1 MPIINSIAALEEE
14 MTEWRRDFHMHPEL
28 AYQEVRTSGKVAE
41 MLESWG
47 IEVTKGLG
55 KTGVVGV
62 IKGSGDGPSIGLRA
76 DMDAL
81 PIDEMND
88 TPWKSQN
95 AGVMHACGHDG
106 HTTMLLGAAK
116 YLAETR
122 NFNGTV
128 NVIFQPAEEGYAGA
142 KAMMDDGLFEKFPC
156 DQVYGL
162 HNWPQMP
169 AGSIAAVPG
178 PIMAAADKF
187 DITVRGRGAHGA
199 MPQNGVDPIV
209 IGSQIVTALQS
220 LVSRSKDPIE
230 TAVISITMFHAGAA
244 FNVIPEEAVLS
255 GTVRTFNP
263 DVQDMIE
270 AGMKRIAEGIASGM
284 GGSADVDFRRGYP
297 ATVNHDAQTQL
308 AADVAGG
315 IVGPE
320 NVRDDLDPTMGG
332 EDFAFMLNE
341 KPGCYLWLGQ
351 GGGASSENVH
361 HPQYDFND
369 SVLPIGASVLARL
382 VEELQPKR

>member
-1 MPIINSIAALEEE
+1 M
-14 MTEWRRDFHMHPEL
+14 
-28 AYQEVRTSGKVAE
+28 
-41 MLESWG
+41 
-47 IEVTKGLG
+47 
-55 KTGVVGV
+55 

-187 DITVRGRGAHGA
+187 DITVRGKGAHGA

-263 DVQDMIE
+263 EVQDMIE

-297 ATVNHDAQTQL
+297 ATVNHEAQTQL
-308 AADVAGG
+308 AADVAGR

-320 NVRDDLDPTMGG
+320 NVRNDVDPTMGG

>member
-41 MLESWG
+41 LLESWG

-62 IKGSGDGPSIGLRA
+62 IKGSGDGPSLGLRA

-128 NVIFQPAEEGYAGA
+128 NLIFQPAEEGYAGA

-162 HNWPQMP
+162 HNWPQTP

-187 DITVRGRGAHGA
+187 DITVRGKGAHGA

-220 LVSRSKDPIE
+220 LVSRSKDPIQ
-230 TAVISITMFHAGAA
+230 TAVISITMFHSGAA
-244 FNVIPEEAVLS
+244 FNVIPEEALLS

-263 DVQDMIE
+263 EVQHMIE
-270 AGMKRIAEGIASGM
+270 AGMKRIAESIASGM

-308 AADVAGG
+308 AADVARG

-320 NVRDDLDPTMGG
+320 NVRDDVDPTMGG

-351 GGGASSENVH
+351 GGGSSSENVH

>member
-28 AYQEVRTSGKVAE
+28 AYEEVRTSARVAE
-41 MLESWG
+41 LLESWG

-62 IKGSGDGPSIGLRA
+62 IKGAGDGPSIGLRA

-187 DITVRGRGAHGA
+187 DITVKGKGAHGA

-220 LVSRSKDPIE
+220 LVSRSKDPID

-244 FNVIPEEAVLS
+244 FNVIPEDAVLS

-263 DVQDMIE
+263 DVQDMVE
-270 AGMKRIAEGIASGM
+270 AGMKRIAEGIAAGM
-284 GGSADVDFRRGYP
+284 GGAAEVDYRRGYP
-297 ATVNHDAQTQL
+297 ATVNHEAQTAL
-308 AADVAGG
+308 AAQVAGG

-320 NVRDDLDPTMGG
+320 NVRDDVDPTMGG
-332 EDFAFMLNE
+332 EDFAFMLDE

-351 GGGASSENVH
+351 GGGASKENVH

>member
-1 MPIINSIAALEEE
+1 MPVINSIAAMEEE
-14 MTEWRRDFHMHPEL
+14 MTAWRRDFHMHPEL
-28 AYQEVRTSGKVAE
+28 AYQETRTAGIVAE
-41 MLESWG
+41 KLKSWG
-47 IEVTKGLG
+47 IEVTEQIG

-62 IKGSGDGPSIGLRA
+62 IRGTGDGPSMGLRA

-81 PIDEMND
+81 PIEEAND

-95 AGVMHACGHDG
+95 QGVMHACGHDG

-122 NFNGTV
+122 NFAGTV
-128 NVIFQPAEEGYAGA
+128 NVIFQPAEEGFAGA
-142 KAMMDDGLFEKFPC
+142 QAMIDDGLFETFPC

-169 AGSIAAVPG
+169 AGSVAAVKG

-187 DITVRGRGAHGA
+187 DVTVTGKGAHGA
-199 MPQNGVDPIV
+199 MPQHGVDPIV
-209 IGSQIVTALQS
+209 VGGQIVSALQS
-220 LVSRSKDPIE
+220 LVSRSTDPID
-230 TAVISITMFHAGAA
+230 TAVLSITMFHAGAA
-244 FNVIPEEAVLS
+244 YNVIPDTATFG

-263 DVQDMIE
+263 KVQDMIE
-270 AGMKRIAEGIASGM
+270 AGMQRIASGVAEAM
-284 GGSADVDFRRGYP
+284 GATATVDYRRGYP
-297 ATVNHDAQTQL
+297 ATVNHDRETDL
-308 AADVAGG
+308 AAGVAGA

-320 NVRDDLDPTMGG
+320 NVRTDVDPTMGA
-332 EDFAFMLNE
+332 EDFAFMLNR

-351 GGGASSENVH
+351 GGGRSDANVH
-361 HPQYDFND
+361 HPEYDFND
-369 SVLPIGASVLARL
+369 DVLPVGASVLARL

>member
-1 MPIINSIAALEEE
+1 MPIINSIAALEEQ

-297 ATVNHDAQTQL
+297 ATVNHDVQTQL

-320 NVRDDLDPTMGG
+320 NVRDDVDPTMGG

>member
-1 MPIINSIAALEEE
+1 MPIINSIAALEEQ

-320 NVRDDLDPTMGG
+320 NVRDDVDPTMGG

>member
-41 MLESWG
+41 LLESWG

-128 NVIFQPAEEGYAGA
+128 NLIFQPAEEGYAGA

-187 DITVRGRGAHGA
+187 DITVRGKGAHGA

-220 LVSRSKDPIE
+220 LVSRSKDPIQ
-230 TAVISITMFHAGAA
+230 TAVISITMFHSGAA
-244 FNVIPEEAVLS
+244 FNVIPEEALLS

-263 DVQDMIE
+263 EVQHMIE
-270 AGMKRIAEGIASGM
+270 AGMKRIAESIASGM

-308 AADVAGG
+308 AADVARG

-320 NVRDDLDPTMGG
+320 NVRDDVDPTMGG

-351 GGGASSENVH
+351 GGGSSSENVH

>member
-1 MPIINSIAALEEE
+1 MPIINSIAALEEQ

-41 MLESWG
+41 LLESWG
-47 IEVTKGLG
+47 IEVTTGLG

-88 TPWKSQN
+88 KPWKSQN

-187 DITVRGRGAHGA
+187 DITVRGKGAHGA

-263 DVQDMIE
+263 EVQDLIE

-284 GGSADVDFRRGYP
+284 GGSAEVDFRRGYP
-297 ATVNHDAQTQL
+297 ATVNHEAQTQL

-320 NVRDDLDPTMGG
+320 NVRNDVDPTMGG

>member
-1 MPIINSIAALEEE
+1 MPIINSIAALEEQ

-187 DITVRGRGAHGA
+187 DITVRGKGAHGA

-263 DVQDMIE
+263 EVQDLIE

-284 GGSADVDFRRGYP
+284 GGSAEVDFRRGYP
-297 ATVNHDAQTQL
+297 ATVNHEAQTQL

-320 NVRDDLDPTMGG
+320 NVRNDVDPTMGG

>member
-1 MPIINSIAALEEE
+1 MPIINSIAALEEQ

-41 MLESWG
+41 LLESWG
-47 IEVTKGLG
+47 IEVTTGLG

-178 PIMAAADKF
+178 PIVAAADKF
-187 DITVRGRGAHGA
+187 DITVRGKGAHGA

-263 DVQDMIE
+263 EVQDLIE

-284 GGSADVDFRRGYP
+284 GGSAEVDFRRGYP
-297 ATVNHDAQTQL
+297 ATVNHEAQTQL

-320 NVRDDLDPTMGG
+320 NVRNDVDPTMGG

>member
-1 MPIINSIAALEEE
+1 MPIINSIAALEEQ

-41 MLESWG
+41 LLESWG
-47 IEVTKGLG
+47 IEVTTGLG

-187 DITVRGRGAHGA
+187 DITVRGKGAHGA

-263 DVQDMIE
+263 EVQDLIE

-284 GGSADVDFRRGYP
+284 GGSAEVDFRRGYP
-297 ATVNHDAQTQL
+297 ATVNHVAQTQL

-320 NVRDDLDPTMGG
+320 NVRNDVDPTMGG

>member
-41 MLESWG
+41 LLESWG

-62 IKGSGDGPSIGLRA
+62 IKGSGDGPSLGLRA

-128 NVIFQPAEEGYAGA
+128 NLIFQPAEEGYAGA

-187 DITVRGRGAHGA
+187 DITVRGKGAHGA

-220 LVSRSKDPIE
+220 LVSRSKDPIQ
-230 TAVISITMFHAGAA
+230 TAVISITMFHSGAA
-244 FNVIPEEAVLS
+244 FNVIPEEALLS

-263 DVQDMIE
+263 EVQHMIE
-270 AGMKRIAEGIASGM
+270 AGMKRIAESIASGM

-308 AADVAGG
+308 AADVARG

-320 NVRDDLDPTMGG
+320 NVRDDVDPTMGG

-351 GGGASSENVH
+351 GGGSSSENVH

>member
-1 MPIINSIAALEEE
+1 MPIINSIAALEEQ

-41 MLESWG
+41 LLESWG
-47 IEVTKGLG
+47 IEVTTGLG

-187 DITVRGRGAHGA
+187 DITVRGKGAHGA

-263 DVQDMIE
+263 EVQDLIE

-284 GGSADVDFRRGYP
+284 GGSAEVDFRRGYP
-297 ATVNHDAQTQL
+297 ATVNHEAQTQL

-320 NVRDDLDPTMGG
+320 NVRNDVDPTMGG

>member
-1 MPIINSIAALEEE
+1 MPIINSIAALEEK

-41 MLESWG
+41 LLESWG

-81 PIDEMND
+81 PIDEMNEM
-88 TPWKSQN
+88 PWKSQN

-122 NFNGTV
+122 NFDGTV
-128 NVIFQPAEEGYAGA
+128 NLIFQPAEEGYAGA

-187 DITVRGRGAHGA
+187 DITVRGKGAHGA

-230 TAVISITMFHAGAA
+230 TAVISITMFHSGAA

-263 DVQDMIE
+263 EVQHMIE
-270 AGMKRIAEGIASGM
+270 AGLKRIAEGIASGM

-308 AADVAGG
+308 AANVASG

-320 NVRDDLDPTMGG
+320 NVRDDVDPTMGG

>member
-41 MLESWG
+41 LLESWG

-55 KTGVVGV
+55 KTGVVGG

-128 NVIFQPAEEGYAGA
+128 NLIFQPAEEGYAGA

-187 DITVRGRGAHGA
+187 DITVRGKGAHGA

-220 LVSRSKDPIE
+220 LVSRSKDPIQ
-230 TAVISITMFHAGAA
+230 TAVISITMFHSGAA
-244 FNVIPEEAVLS
+244 FNVIPEEALLS

-263 DVQDMIE
+263 EVQHMIE
-270 AGMKRIAEGIASGM
+270 AGMKRIAESIASGM

-308 AADVAGG
+308 AADVARG

-320 NVRDDLDPTMGG
+320 NVRDDVDPTMGG

-351 GGGASSENVH
+351 GGGSSSENVH

>member
-1 MPIINSIAALEEE
+1 MPIINSIAALEEQ

-95 AGVMHACGHDG
+95 AGIMHACGHDG

-187 DITVRGRGAHGA
+187 DITVRGKGAHGA

-263 DVQDMIE
+263 EVQDMIE

-297 ATVNHDAQTQL
+297 ATVNHEAQTQL

-320 NVRDDLDPTMGG
+320 NVRNDVDPTMGG

>member
-1 MPIINSIAALEEE
+1 MPVINSIAALEED
-14 MTEWRRDFHMHPEL
+14 MTAWRRDFHMHPEL
-28 AYQEVRTSGKVAE
+28 AYQEERTSQIVAE
-41 MLESWG
+41 KLKSWG
-47 IEVTKGLG
+47 IKVKTGLG

-62 IKGSGDGPSIGLRA
+62 IEGTGEGPSIGLRA

-88 TPWKSQN
+88 IEWKSQN
-95 AGVMHACGHDG
+95 QGVMHACGHDG

-122 NFNGTV
+122 NFAGTV
-128 NVIFQPAEEGYAGA
+128 HVIFQPAEEGFAGA
-142 KAMMDDGLFEKFPC
+142 KAMIDDGLFEEFPC

-162 HNWPQMP
+162 HNWPEMP
-169 AGSIAAVPG
+169 AGQLAAVPG

-187 DITVRGRGAHGA
+187 VIKVKGKGAHGA
-199 MPQNGVDPIV
+199 MPHNGVDPIV
-209 IGSQIVTALQS
+209 VGSQIVTALQS
-220 LVSRSKDPIE
+220 LVSRSKNPIE
-230 TAVISITMFHAGAA
+230 TAVISTTMFHAGSA
-244 FNVIPEEAVLS
+244 FNVIPEEAELS

-263 DVQDMIE
+263 KVQDMVE
-270 AGMKRIAEGIASGM
+270 AGMKRIAEGISAAM
-284 GGSADVDFRRGYP
+284 GAVAEIDYRRGYP
-297 ATVNHDAQTQL
+297 ATINHKREADL
-308 AADVAGG
+308 AAEVAAS

-320 NVRDDLDPTMGG
+320 NVRRDVNPTMGA
-332 EDFAFMLNE
+332 EDFSFMLNE

-369 SVLPIGASVLARL
+369 TVLPIGASVLAKL
-382 VEELQPKR
+382 VEDLQPRR

>member
-41 MLESWG
+41 LLESWG

-62 IKGSGDGPSIGLRA
+62 INGAGDGPSIGLRA

-128 NVIFQPAEEGYAGA
+128 NLIFQPAEEGYAGA

-187 DITVRGRGAHGA
+187 DITVKGKGAHGA

-263 DVQDMIE
+263 DVQDMVE

-297 ATVNHDAQTQL
+297 ATVNHEAQTQL

-320 NVRDDLDPTMGG
+320 NVRADVDPTMGG

>member
-41 MLESWG
+41 LLESWG

-128 NVIFQPAEEGYAGA
+128 NLIFQPAEEGYAGA

-187 DITVRGRGAHGA
+187 DITVRGKGAHGA

-263 DVQDMIE
+263 EVQHMIE
-270 AGMKRIAEGIASGM
+270 AGMKQIAEGIASGM
-284 GGSADVDFRRGYP
+284 GGRACVDFRRGYP
-297 ATVNHDAQTQL
+297 ATVNHNAQTQL
-308 AADVAGG
+308 AAEVASG

-320 NVRDDLDPTMGG
+320 NVLDDVDPTMGG

-351 GGGASSENVH
+351 GGGDSSANVH

-369 SVLPIGASVLARL
+369 SVLTIGASVLARL

>member
-1 MPIINSIAALEEE
+1 MPIINSIAALEEQ

-28 AYQEVRTSGKVAE
+28 AYQEVRTSGKVSA

-81 PIDEMND
+81 PINEMND
-88 TPWKSQN
+88 TPWKSKN
-95 AGVMHACGHDG
+95 EGVMHACGHDG

-116 YLAETR
+116 YLSETR

-187 DITVRGRGAHGA
+187 DITVRGKGAHGA
-199 MPQNGVDPIV
+199 MPQNGVDSIV

-263 DVQDMIE
+263 EVQDMIE

-284 GGSADVDFRRGYP
+284 GGSAEVDFRRGYP
-297 ATVNHDAQTQL
+297 ATVNHEAQTQL
-308 AADVAGG
+308 AADIAGG

-320 NVRDDLDPTMGG
+320 NVRDDVDPTMGG

-351 GGGASSENVH
+351 GGGAFSEDVH

-382 VEELQPKR
+382 VEELQPKS

>member
-1 MPIINSIAALEEE
+1 MPIINSIAALEEK

-41 MLESWG
+41 LLESWG

-81 PIDEMND
+81 PIDEMNEM
-88 TPWKSQN
+88 PWKSQN

-122 NFNGTV
+122 NFDGTV
-128 NVIFQPAEEGYAGA
+128 NLIFQPAEEGYAGA

-187 DITVRGRGAHGA
+187 DITVRGKGAHGA

-230 TAVISITMFHAGAA
+230 TAVISITMFHSGAA

-263 DVQDMIE
+263 EVQHMIE
-270 AGMKRIAEGIASGM
+270 AGLKRIAEGIASGM

-308 AADVAGG
+308 AANVASG

-320 NVRDDLDPTMGG
+320 NVRDDVDPTMGG

-361 HPQYDFND
+361 HPQYDFNE

>member
-1 MPIINSIAALEEE
+1 MPVINSIAALEEE
-14 MTEWRRDFHMHPEL
+14 MTAWRRDFHMHPEL
-28 AYQEVRTSGKVAE
+28 AYEETRTAGIVAE
-41 MLESWG
+41 KLESWG
-47 IEVTKGLG
+47 IEVKRGLG

-62 IKGSGDGPSIGLRA
+62 IRGTGEGPSIGLRA

-81 PIDEMND
+81 PIVEAND

-95 AGVMHACGHDG
+95 NGVMHACGHDG

-122 NFNGTV
+122 NFAGTV
-128 NVIFQPAEEGYAGA
+128 NVIFQPAEEGFAGA
-142 KAMMDDGLFEKFPC
+142 QAMIDDGLFEDFPC

-169 AGSIAAVPG
+169 AGTIAAVKG

-187 DITVRGRGAHGA
+187 DITVTGKGAHGA
-199 MPQNGVDPIV
+199 MPHHGVDPVV

-220 LVSRSKDPIE
+220 LVSRTNDPMS

-244 FNVIPEEAVLS
+244 YNVIPDEAVLS
-255 GTVRTFNP
+255 GTVRTF
-263 DVQDMIE
+263 DGKVQDRIE
-270 AGMKRIAEGIASGM
+270 AGMAAIAEGVAKGM
-284 GGSADVDFRRGYP
+284 GGSAAVNYRRGYP
-297 ATVNHDAQTQL
+297 ATVNHDRQTDL
-308 AADVAGG
+308 AAGVAAS
-315 IVGPE
+315 IVGAD
-320 NVRDDLDPTMGG
+320 NVRDDVEPTMGA
-332 EDFAFMLNE
+332 EDFAFMLNQ

-351 GGGASSENVH
+351 GGGASEANVH

-369 SVLPIGASVLARL
+369 KVLPIGASVLARL
-382 VEELQPKR
+382 VEDLQPKR

>member
-1 MPIINSIAALEEE
+1 MPIINSIAALEEQ

-41 MLESWG
+41 LLESWG
-47 IEVTKGLG
+47 IEVTTGLG

-162 HNWPQMP
+162 NNWPQMP

-187 DITVRGRGAHGA
+187 DITVRGKGAHGA

-263 DVQDMIE
+263 EVQDLIE

-284 GGSADVDFRRGYP
+284 GGSAEVDFRRGYP
-297 ATVNHDAQTQL
+297 ATVNHEAQTQL

-320 NVRDDLDPTMGG
+320 NVRNDVDPTMGG

>member
-1 MPIINSIAALEEE
+1 
-14 MTEWRRDFHMHPEL
+14 
-28 AYQEVRTSGKVAE
+28 
-41 MLESWG
+41 
-47 IEVTKGLG
+47 
-55 KTGVVGV
+55 
-62 IKGSGDGPSIGLRA
+62 
-76 DMDAL
+76 
-81 PIDEMND
+81 
-88 TPWKSQN
+88 
-95 AGVMHACGHDG
+95 
-106 HTTMLLGAAK
+106 
-116 YLAETR
+116 
-122 NFNGTV
+122 
-128 NVIFQPAEEGYAGA
+128 
-142 KAMMDDGLFEKFPC
+142 
-156 DQVYGL
+156 
-162 HNWPQMP
+162 
-169 AGSIAAVPG
+169 
-178 PIMAAADKF
+178 MAAADKF

-263 DVQDMIE
+263 DVQDLIE
-270 AGMKRIAEGIASGM
+270 DGMKRIAEGIASGM
-284 GGSADVDFRRGYP
+284 GGSAEVDFRRGYP
-297 ATVNHDAQTQL
+297 ATVNHEAQTQL

-320 NVRDDLDPTMGG
+320 NVRNDVDPTMGG